1 MALATDQ
8 GVDWIPVVRQRAR
21 PAPRAPRAWALR
33 RRGRR
38 DSIESSGS
46 GLPRGN
52 RPWRS
57 SSRRGRSWP
66 GTAPGR
72 GSPHSTSGRVAFPAR
87 RGRRGVGS
95 RPGLSEHSE
104 RIGLNHLGRP
114 VVGRPAPSHLPAR
127 ERRLPGVT
135 RRSSAPFGA
144 GKRTRQPAGR
154 IRPLPPE
161 QDPGVTTP
169 FPLYVRRPAHDS
181 SGLGVKYRLQRR
193 FASTAVADVALSSQP
208 AVALRPLG
216 PTTPTRSSP
225 PR

>member
-1 MALATDQ
+1 MAILLAS
-8 GVDWIPVVRQRAR
+8 GAVAAR
-21 PAPRAPRAWALR
+21 DAPS
-33 RRGRR
+33 RG
-38 DSIESSGS
+38 
-46 GLPRGN
+46 
-52 RPWRS
+52 
-57 SSRRGRSWP
+57 
-66 GTAPGR
+66 AA
-72 GSPHSTSGRVAFPAR
+72 HSTSGRVTFPAR
-87 RGRRGVGS
+87 RGRQGVGS

-135 RRSSAPFGA
+135 RRSSAPFRA

-208 AVALRPLG
+208 AVALRRRVRRHRRAVLPRDERAVGAGSPDELSIKRRFPYSPVRCRCLG
-216 PTTPTRSSP
+216 NLPGLLE
-225 PR
+225 